1 MNDLRISKSGDRSK
15 SKHNRSL
22 KKTQSPQKNIISY
35 QNSQS
40 KISSLSI
47 DKIHHSKSIKS
58 KKIA

>member
-1 MNDLRISKSGDRSK
+1 MNDLRISKK

-22 KKTQSPQKNIISY
+22 KKTQSPQKNIISS
-35 QNSQS
+35 QNSQL

-47 DKIHHSKSIKS
+47 DKSNHSKSIKS